1 MKTWE
6 CVVCGAEF
14 EAHPRAITANRCPAH
29 RHWKRTACTTCG
41 QTTYNANRNKPGRN
55 VYCSSE
61 CRPKITRETSPSS
74 GLRWRPCQH
83 CERWICQ
90 PNRRKFCSHSCW
102 RTYTYRIRDGRCK
115 TCSTDIDDPQHRRS
129 FCDECR
135 DARHREQYAAW
146 RRGYRS
152 RYGKSYR
159 ARARQH
165 GVEYEL
171 INRTKVFN
179 RDGWNCGIC
188 RKPINRRL
196 KPPHPMSASLDHI
209 QPMSHGGNHTYV
221 NVQAAHHICN
231 SLKSNRGSGDQLA
244 LIG

>member
-115 TCSTDIDDPQHRRS
+115 TCSTDID
-129 FCDECR
+129 
-135 DARHREQYAAW
+135 
-146 RRGYRS
+146 
-152 RYGKSYR
+152 
-159 ARARQH
+159 
-165 GVEYEL
+165 EL